1 MPVLSDAILYPEESY
16 VVTVNVLVVA
26 VVLGFL
32 SPPIVTVNAV
42 VGVVYAELK
51 IPGKVTVGGV
61 PVDVHELLVVVE
73 DMVPEQEPGRVISLF
88 LFHNITSMLVN
99 QVTLLINSVTLLVY
113 QVTCP
118 VLLKNDE
125 IASVISIEVSEDII
139 DVEPLLV

>member
-51 IPGKVTVGGV
+51 RPGNVTVGGV

-73 DMVPEQEPGRVISLF
+73 DIVPEQEPMEPGRVISLG
-88 LFHNITSMLVN
+88 N
-99 QVTLLINSVTLLVY
+99 VTT
-113 QVTCP
+113 T
-118 VLLKNDE
+118 
-125 IASVISIEVSEDII
+125 
-139 DVEPLLV
+139 